1 MDISVFGYEN
11 KEKHSIYVSKKSEEK
26 HVDLLL
32 IGEEGKR
39 HYFIIKD
46 FNTFMYDYTLHRGR
60 KRFCCYCLQAFS
72 LLKSAPQLVSFCLG
86 STFNTLASPQNRA
99 CWGLEDG
106 LECGLCGKEK
116 ASVSHI
122 LAGCQKALQ
131 SGRYTYCHN
140 VVLRGIAHKIQA
152 FINKIKKEEQKVAK
166 DRILNFVKEGEQ
178 CKRST
183 KKVDKLGI
191 LHEAKDWVMETD
203 LDQQLLFPE
212 IICSSTQRP
221 DIVIYSVKLKKVI
234 VVELTCPAEENIEE
248 RHSEKLGRYEIL
260 RKDCISTGW
269 KVHLFAIEVG
279 VRGYAAC
286 SLRTCLSKLG
296 FTHRSV
302 RDAHFGSGLK
312 EKMMSRIIIKEGS
325 RSQRTDRIM
334 SAQMERKTQ

>member
-1 MDISVFGYEN
+1 MPGQME
-11 KEKHSIYVSKKSEEK
+11 
-26 HVDLLL
+26 
-32 IGEEGKR
+32 
-39 HYFIIKD
+39 
-46 FNTFMYDYTLHRGR
+46 GR
-60 KRFCCYCLQAFS
+60 KDGQKDGRTD
-72 LLKSAPQLVSFCLG
+72 PQLVSFCLG

-99 CWGLEDG
+99 HWGLEDG

-116 ASVSHI
+116 TSVCHI

-131 SGRYTYCHN
+131 SGRYTYHHN
-140 VVLRGIAHKIQA
+140 AVLRVIAHKIQV
-152 FINKIKKEEQKVAK
+152 FINKVKKEEQKVAK

-203 LDQQLLFPE
+203 LDQQLQFPE

-221 DIVIYSVKLKKVI
+221 DIVLYLDKLKKVV

-260 RKDCISTGW
+260 TKDCISTGW

-302 RDAHFGSGLK
+302 RGIIKKASDSALRCSFWIWLK
-312 EKMMSRIIIKEGS
+312 REDDKWNHNQRRKQVPKNRQNNECTNREKDPMKSVEIQKKRNQSSTRASRKSRISFREEWVQEQKPCPV
-325 RSQRTDRIM
+325 RR
-334 SAQMERKTQ
+334 